1 MKQKIVLNI
10 NVEDYEVEVEPSRLL
25 VDAIREDIGLT
36 GTKKG
41 CEIGVCGSC
50 TVLLDGKVISSCLML
65 AVHAV
70 GKKIMTIEGLSE
82 NGELHPL
89 QQAFI
94 DHGAFQCGFC
104 TSGMILASKALLN
117 ENSHPTEEE
126 IRQGLNGNLCR
137 CSGYVKIV
145 DAVQAVAEKKEDE
158 R

>member
-10 NVEDYEVEVEPSRLL
+10 NEEDYEVEVEPSRLL
-25 VDAIREDIGLT
+25 VDAVREDIGLT
-36 GTKKG
+36 GPKKG

-70 GKKIMTIEGLSE
+70 SKKIMTIEGLAE

-94 DHGAFQCGFC
+94 DQGAFQCGFC
-104 TSGMILASKALLN
+104 TSGMILASKAILD
-117 ENSHPTEEE
+117 ENPHPTEEE

-137 CSGYVKIV
+137 CTGYVKIV
-145 DAVQAVAEKKEDE
+145 DAVQAVAEK
-158 R
+158 